1 MLYGIDHDKGFTL
14 LEIMVAMAIMATALV
29 TIIQLLSGALRSAKI
44 SYDYTLGVMGAKEK
58 MDQALAVTT
67 MEEFEELIKT
77 GEFDSALMEGYR
89 WEISEPEPYILP
101 EGLST
106 DIEEESGPLED
117 QTSHPYQITVTVRWA
132 SGLHDREVSFTS
144 IKILEEEE

>member
-1 MLYGIDHDKGFTL
+1 MLCSINREQGFTL
-14 LEIMVAMAIMATALV
+14 LEVMVAMAIMATALV

-44 SYDYTLGVMGAKEK
+44 SYDYTLGVKGARQK
-58 MDQALAVTT
+58 MEQALAVTT
-67 MEEFEELIKT
+67 LEEFEELIKT
-77 GEFDSALMEGYR
+77 GEFEGDNMQAYR

-106 DIEEESGPLED
+106 DIEEESGPIED
-117 QTSHPYQITVTVRWA
+117 LTSHPYQITVTVRWA

-144 IKILEEEE
+144 IKILEEED